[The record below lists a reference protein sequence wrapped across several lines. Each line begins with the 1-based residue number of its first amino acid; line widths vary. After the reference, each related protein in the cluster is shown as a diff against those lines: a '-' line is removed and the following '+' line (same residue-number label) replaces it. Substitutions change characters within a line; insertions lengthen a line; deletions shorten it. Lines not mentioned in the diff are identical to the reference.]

1 MDFKDINQKIILQT
15 SLFGVFMGIF
25 SVLGWS
31 QNSQPFIWLFTAV
44 ITSFYLYKNL
54 KNGIFINSMIIGLS
68 WGFDCALVIVL
79 FFKTYHL
86 NNPLFVNELINI
98 SSSYPKTIL
107 IATGLLVGTFSGFL
121 IYILIYILKT
131 GNNIN
136 CDCEDF
142 LESRCY

>member
-54 KNGIFINSMIIGLS
+54 KNGIFINCMIIGLS

-86 NNPLFVNELINI
+86 NNPLFVNELLNI

-107 IATGLLVGTFSGFL
+107 IAAGLLAGTFSGFL
-121 IYILIYILKT
+121 IYILIYILKK
-131 GNNIN
+131 I
-136 CDCEDF
+136 
-142 LESRCY
+142 

>member
-86 NNPLFVNELINI
+86 NNPLFVNELLNI

-107 IATGLLVGTFSGFL
+107 IATGLLAGTFSGFL
-121 IYILIYILKT
+121 IYILIYILKK
-131 GNNIN
+131 I
-136 CDCEDF
+136 
-142 LESRCY
+142 

>member
-86 NNPLFVNELINI
+86 NNPLFVNELLNI

-107 IATGLLVGTFSGFL
+107 IAAGLLAGTFSGFL
-121 IYILIYILKT
+121 IYILIYILKK
-131 GNNIN
+131 I
-136 CDCEDF
+136 
-142 LESRCY
+142 

>member
-1 MDFKDINQKIILQT
+1 MDFKDINRTIILQN

-54 KNGIFINSMIIGLS
+54 KNGFFINCMIIGLS

-86 NNPLFVNELINI
+86 NNPLFVNELLNI

-107 IATGLLVGTFSGFL
+107 IATGLLAGTFSGFL
-121 IYILIYILKT
+121 IYIPIYILKK
-131 GNNIN
+131 
-136 CDCEDF
+136 
-142 LESRCY
+142 LK

>member
-86 NNPLFVNELINI
+86 NNPLFVNELLNI

-107 IATGLLVGTFSGFL
+107 IAIGLLAGTFSGFL
-121 IYILIYILKT
+121 IYILIYILKK
-131 GNNIN
+131 I
-136 CDCEDF
+136 
-142 LESRCY
+142 

>member
-31 QNSQPFIWLFTAV
+31 QNSQPFIWLFTAI

-54 KNGIFINSMIIGLS
+54 KNGIFIHCMIIGLS

-86 NNPLFVNELINI
+86 NNPLFVNELLNI

-107 IATGLLVGTFSGFL
+107 MATGLLVGTFLGFL
-121 IYILIYILKT
+121 IYILIYILKK
-131 GNNIN
+131 
-136 CDCEDF
+136 
-142 LESRCY
+142 LK

>member
-31 QNSQPFIWLFTAV
+31 QNSQPFIWLFTAL

-54 KNGIFINSMIIGLS
+54 KNGIFINCMIIGLS

-86 NNPLFVNELINI
+86 NNPLFVNELLNI

-121 IYILIYILKT
+121 IYILIYILKK
-131 GNNIN
+131 
-136 CDCEDF
+136 
-142 LESRCY
+142 LK

>member
-54 KNGIFINSMIIGLS
+54 KNGIFINCMIIGLS

-86 NNPLFVNELINI
+86 NNPLFVNELLNI

-107 IATGLLVGTFSGFL
+107 MALGLLVGTFSGFL
-121 IYILIYILKT
+121 IYILIYILKK
-131 GNNIN
+131 
-136 CDCEDF
+136 
-142 LESRCY
+142 LK

>member
-54 KNGIFINSMIIGLS
+54 KNGIFINCMIIGLS

-86 NNPLFVNELINI
+86 NNPLFVNELFNI

-107 IATGLLVGTFSGFL
+107 IATGLLVGTFLGFL
-121 IYILIYILKT
+121 IYIIIYILKK
-131 GNNIN
+131 
-136 CDCEDF
+136 
-142 LESRCY
+142 LK

>member
-1 MDFKDINQKIILQT
+1 MGFKDINQKIILQT

-31 QNSQPFIWLFTAV
+31 QNSQPFIWLFTAI

-54 KNGIFINSMIIGLS
+54 KNGIFIHCMIIGLS

-86 NNPLFVNELINI
+86 NNPLFVNELLNI

-107 IATGLLVGTFSGFL
+107 IATGLLVGTFLGFL
-121 IYILIYILKT
+121 IYILIYILKK
-131 GNNIN
+131 
-136 CDCEDF
+136 
-142 LESRCY
+142 LK

>member
-54 KNGIFINSMIIGLS
+54 KNGIFINCMIIGLS
-68 WGFDCALVIVL
+68 WGFDCALVIIL

-86 NNPLFVNELINI
+86 NNPLFVNELLNI

-107 IATGLLVGTFSGFL
+107 IATGLLAGTFSGFL
-121 IYILIYILKT
+121 IYILIYILKK
-131 GNNIN
+131 I
-136 CDCEDF
+136 
-142 LESRCY
+142 

>member
-25 SVLGWS
+25 TVLGWS

-54 KNGIFINSMIIGLS
+54 KNGIFINCMIIGLS

-86 NNPLFVNELINI
+86 NNPLFVNELLNI

-121 IYILIYILKT
+121 IYILIYILKK
-131 GNNIN
+131 I
-136 CDCEDF
+136 
-142 LESRCY
+142 

>member
-25 SVLGWS
+25 SVLGLS

-54 KNGIFINSMIIGLS
+54 KNGIFINCMIIGLS

-86 NNPLFVNELINI
+86 NNPLFVNELFNI

-107 IATGLLVGTFSGFL
+107 LATGLLVGIFSGFL
-121 IYILIYILKT
+121 IYILIYILKK
-131 GNNIN
+131 
-136 CDCEDF
+136 
-142 LESRCY
+142 LK

>member
-54 KNGIFINSMIIGLS
+54 KNGIFINCMIIGLS

-86 NNPLFVNELINI
+86 NNPLFVNELLNI
-98 SSSYPKTIL
+98 SSSYPKTTL
-107 IATGLLVGTFSGFL
+107 IAAGLLAGTFSGFL
-121 IYILIYILKT
+121 IYILIYILKK
-131 GNNIN
+131 I
-136 CDCEDF
+136 
-142 LESRCY
+142 

>member
-54 KNGIFINSMIIGLS
+54 KNGIFINCMIIGLS

-86 NNPLFVNELINI
+86 NNPLFVNELLNI

-121 IYILIYILKT
+121 IYILIYILKK
-131 GNNIN
+131 I
-136 CDCEDF
+136 
-142 LESRCY
+142 

>member
-54 KNGIFINSMIIGLS
+54 KNGIFIHCMIIGLS

-86 NNPLFVNELINI
+86 NNPLFVNELLNI

-107 IATGLLVGTFSGFL
+107 IATGLLAGTFSGFL
-121 IYILIYILKT
+121 IYILIYILKK
-131 GNNIN
+131 
-136 CDCEDF
+136 
-142 LESRCY
+142 LK

>member
-15 SLFGVFMGIF
+15 SLFGVFMGVF
-25 SVLGWS
+25 TVLGWS

-54 KNGIFINSMIIGLS
+54 KNGIFINCIIIGLS

-79 FFKTYHL
+79 FFKTFHL

-121 IYILIYILKT
+121 IYILIYILKK
-131 GNNIN
+131 
-136 CDCEDF
+136 
-142 LESRCY
+142 LK

>member
-31 QNSQPFIWLFTAV
+31 QNSQPFIWLFTAI

-54 KNGIFINSMIIGLS
+54 KNGIFIHCMIIGLS

-86 NNPLFVNELINI
+86 NNPLFVNELQNI
-98 SSSYPKTIL
+98 SFHYPKTAL
-107 IATGLLVGTFSGFL
+107 MTIASTSGSIIGFT
-121 IYILIYILKT
+121 IYIIISILKSLAINF
-131 GNNIN
+131 NN
-136 CDCEDF
+136 
-142 LESRCY
+142 

>member
-54 KNGIFINSMIIGLS
+54 KNGIFINCIIIGLS

-79 FFKTYHL
+79 FFKTFHL

-121 IYILIYILKT
+121 IYILIYILKK
-131 GNNIN
+131 
-136 CDCEDF
+136 
-142 LESRCY
+142 LK

>member
-25 SVLGWS
+25 TVLGWS

-54 KNGIFINSMIIGLS
+54 KNGIFINCIIIGLS

-79 FFKTYHL
+79 FFKTFHL

-121 IYILIYILKT
+121 IYILIYILKK
-131 GNNIN
+131 
-136 CDCEDF
+136 
-142 LESRCY
+142 LK

>member
-1 MDFKDINQKIILQT
+1 MDFEDINQKIILQT

-31 QNSQPFIWLFTAV
+31 QNSQPIIWLFTAV

-54 KNGIFINSMIIGLS
+54 KNHFFIHSIIVGLS
-68 WGFDCALVIVL
+68 WGFDCTLVMAL

-86 NNPLFVNELINI
+86 NNPHFVNELLNI

-107 IATGLLVGTFSGFL
+107 ITIGLLAGIFLGFL
-121 IYILIYILKT
+121 IYILIYILKK
-131 GNNIN
+131 
-136 CDCEDF
+136 
-142 LESRCY
+142 LK

>member
-1 MDFKDINQKIILQT
+1 MDFKYINQKIILQT

-54 KNGIFINSMIIGLS
+54 KNGIFINCMIIGLS

-86 NNPLFVNELINI
+86 NNPLFVNELLYI

-107 IATGLLVGTFSGFL
+107 IATGLLGGTFSGFL
-121 IYILIYILKT
+121 IYILIYILKK
-131 GNNIN
+131 
-136 CDCEDF
+136 
-142 LESRCY
+142 LK

>member
-31 QNSQPFIWLFTAV
+31 QNSQPIIWLFTAV

-54 KNGIFINSMIIGLS
+54 KNHFFIHSIIVGLS
-68 WGFDCALVIVL
+68 WGVDCTLVMAL

-86 NNPLFVNELINI
+86 NNPLFVNELLNIN
-98 SSSYPKTIL
+98 SSYPKTIL
-107 IATGLLVGTFSGFL
+107 IALGLLAGIFLGFL
-121 IYILIYILKT
+121 IYILIYILKK
-131 GNNIN
+131 
-136 CDCEDF
+136 
-142 LESRCY
+142 LK

>member
-31 QNSQPFIWLFTAV
+31 PNSQPFIWLFTAV

-54 KNGIFINSMIIGLS
+54 KNGIFINCMIIGLS

-86 NNPLFVNELINI
+86 NNPLFVNELFNI

-107 IATGLLVGTFSGFL
+107 MALGLLVGTFSGFL
-121 IYILIYILKT
+121 IYIIIYILKK
-131 GNNIN
+131 
-136 CDCEDF
+136 
-142 LESRCY
+142 LK

>member
-31 QNSQPFIWLFTAV
+31 QNSQPFIWLFTAL

-54 KNGIFINSMIIGLS
+54 KNGIFINCMIIGLS

-86 NNPLFVNELINI
+86 NNPLFVNELLNI

-107 IATGLLVGTFSGFL
+107 IATGLLAGTFSGFL
-121 IYILIYILKT
+121 IYILIYILKK
-131 GNNIN
+131 I
-136 CDCEDF
+136 
-142 LESRCY
+142 

>member
-54 KNGIFINSMIIGLS
+54 KNGIFINCMIIGLS

-86 NNPLFVNELINI
+86 NNPLFVNELFNI

-107 IATGLLVGTFSGFL
+107 MATGLLVGTFLGFL
-121 IYILIYILKT
+121 IYILIYILKK
-131 GNNIN
+131 
-136 CDCEDF
+136 
-142 LESRCY
+142 LK

>member
-31 QNSQPFIWLFTAV
+31 QNSQPFIWLFTASV
-44 ITSFYLYKNL
+44 TSFYLYKNL
-54 KNGIFINSMIIGLS
+54 KNRIFIHCLIIGLS

-86 NNPLFVNELINI
+86 NNPLFVNEILNI
-98 SSSYPKTIL
+98 SSSYPRTIL
-107 IATGLLVGTFSGFL
+107 IALGLLAGVFLGFS
-121 IYILIYILKT
+121 IYFPIYILKK
-131 GNNIN
+131 
-136 CDCEDF
+136 
-142 LESRCY
+142 LK

>member
-1 MDFKDINQKIILQT
+1 MDFIDINQKIILQT

-25 SVLGWS
+25 TVLGWS

-54 KNGIFINSMIIGLS
+54 KNGIFINCMIIGLS

-86 NNPLFVNELINI
+86 NNPLFVNELLNI

-121 IYILIYILKT
+121 IYILIYILKK
-131 GNNIN
+131 
-136 CDCEDF
+136 
-142 LESRCY
+142 LK

>member
-25 SVLGWS
+25 SVMGWS
-31 QNSQPFIWLFTAV
+31 QNSQPFIWLFTAA

-54 KNGIFINSMIIGLS
+54 KNGIFIHCIIVGLS

-86 NNPLFVNELINI
+86 NNPLFVNELLNI
-98 SSSYPKTIL
+98 SSSYPKTVL
-107 IATGLLVGTFSGFL
+107 IATGLLVGIFSGFL
-121 IYILIYILKT
+121 IYILIYILKK
-131 GNNIN
+131 
-136 CDCEDF
+136 
-142 LESRCY
+142 LK

>member
-1 MDFKDINQKIILQT
+1 MGFKDINQKIILQT

-31 QNSQPFIWLFTAV
+31 QNSQPFIWLFTAL

-54 KNGIFINSMIIGLS
+54 KNGIFINCMIIGLS

-86 NNPLFVNELINI
+86 NNPLFVNELLNI
-98 SSSYPKTIL
+98 SSSFPKTIL
-107 IATGLLVGTFSGFL
+107 FATGLLVGTFLGFL
-121 IYILIYILKT
+121 IYILIYILKKT
-131 GNNIN
+131 
-136 CDCEDF
+136 
-142 LESRCY
+142 